1 MKKSS
6 IVLLHIGYWFLY
18 LLLLSTFMMAL
29 PHVYEGHSLSRL
41 GRILFFSPISVR
53 FVLPSIISF
62 YAFYLFL
69 FPLFLQRKKI
79 TLLIIS
85 SLLIA
90 FAIALLTLFV
100 AHLLFNEV
108 NTTQF
113 RWADIF
119 AMLLF
124 LAILSIVHGAIGLVI
139 KGFIS
144 WYADIQL
151 KEALNKKNYE
161 MELAL
166 VKSQLNPHFLFNSIN
181 NIDVLIEKDA
191 AKASLYLNKLSDMM
205 RFMLYETKLE
215 KVTLAKEL
223 DYVEKYI
230 ALQKIR
236 TSNPNYISYSV
247 EGSVGNICIAS
258 MVFIP
263 FIENAFKY
271 AENKKEEK
279 AVVVNILIKENSI
292 YFTCKNKYLE
302 KDNDTLHGGLGN
314 ELIQKRLALLY
325 PNKHV
330 LQITNINNTY
340 CVALTL
346 SIHDN

>member
-6 IVLLHIGYWFLY
+6 IALLHLGYWFLY
-18 LLLLSTFMMAL
+18 LLLLSTFIMVL
-29 PHVYEGHSLSRL
+29 PRVHEGHSISRL
-41 GRILFFSPISVR
+41 VRILFFSPISIR
-53 FVLPSIISF
+53 FILPSIISF
-62 YAFYLFL
+62 YVFYLFL

-85 SLLIA
+85 SLLIV
-90 FAIALLTLFV
+90 FVIALLTLFI
-100 AHLLFNEV
+100 AQLLFNEI

-113 RWADIF
+113 RWVDIF
-119 AMLLF
+119 AMVLF
-124 LAILSIVHGAIGLVI
+124 LAILSIVHGTIGLVLR
-139 KGFIS
+139 GFIS

-181 NIDVLIEKDA
+181 NIDMLIEKDA
-191 AKASLYLNKLSDMM
+191 SKASLYLNKLSDMM
-205 RFMLYETKLE
+205 RFMLYETKTD

-230 ALQKIR
+230 TLQKIR
-236 TSNPNYISYSV
+236 TSNPNYVSYSV

-258 MVFIP
+258 MIFIP
-263 FIENAFKY
+263 FLENAFKY
-271 AENKKEEK
+271 AENKKEEN
-279 AVVVNILIKENSI
+279 AIVVNIFIEEDKI
-292 YFTCKNKYLE
+292 IFTCNNKYLQ
-302 KDNDTLHGGLGN
+302 KAFPDFNSGLGN

-330 LQITNINNTY
+330 LQITNTNNTY
-340 CVALTL
+340 CVTLTL
-346 SIHDN
+346 YTNDN